1 MCARR
6 TCITHFEG
14 HYLLDEEAHSRQIIY
29 FRRTRTMDY
38 RLLQFD
44 LGLDS
49 EFPKLQ
55 VYETVTYTP
64 PHPVKR
70 TVYYLVHY

>member
-1 MCARR
+1 MCACR
-6 TCITHFEG
+6 TRIANFKA
-14 HYLLDEEAHSRQIIY
+14 HYLLDEEAHSRQVIY

-55 VYETVTYTP
+55 IYEMVTYTP
-64 PHPVKR
+64 HPFEQ
-70 TVYYLVHY
+70 TVYYLVLS